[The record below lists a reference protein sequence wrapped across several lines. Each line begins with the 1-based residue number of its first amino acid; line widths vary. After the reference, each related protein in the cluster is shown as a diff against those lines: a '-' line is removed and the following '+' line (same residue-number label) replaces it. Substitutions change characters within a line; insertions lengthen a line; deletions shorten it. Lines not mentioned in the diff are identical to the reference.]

1 MKFTTKADTLRAL
14 AGRLSTAQVLPQ
26 ISLTAGE
33 ARDNPA
39 RALELLREADLLNT
53 HLIVRSSARNE
64 DTAEGSNAGKFL
76 SIARV
81 LGEAA
86 VLAAVS
92 QVVDA
97 MGPDRENQVFIQPFL
112 TRVELCGVAFTAD
125 PSTGGALLHPQ
136 L

>member
-64 DTAEGSNAGKFL
+64 DL
-76 SIARV
+76 SLIHIS
-81 LGEAA
+81 E
-86 VLAAVS
+86 
-92 QVVDA
+92 
-97 MGPDRENQVFIQPFL
+97 P
-112 TRVELCGVAFTAD
+112 TR
-125 PSTGGALLHPQ
+125 PY
-136 L
+136 